1 MEELDP
7 NALAP
12 TGVHHQW
19 LGTPEKNRDSRVKDY
34 SAEQIDK
41 YVRNRYIR
49 APLVSAI
56 FAEEL
61 DETLDEWDDRD
72 EELTW
77 GQVIREA
84 VEEFAEDLF
93 ELGN

>member
-12 TGVHHQW
+12 TGAHHQW

-34 SAEQIDK
+34 SAEQINK
-41 YVRNRYIR
+41 YVRYRYIH
-49 APLVSAI
+49 APLISAI

-61 DETLDEWDDRD
+61 DETLDEWDDRN

-77 GQVIREA
+77 DQVIREA
-84 VEEFAEDLF
+84 VAEFAEGLF
-93 ELGN
+93 ELP